1 MSFDP
6 PTELPMTAFGE
17 LSVAENTPVVQI
29 TTPYGQLSQTESFVL
44 NLGNTGSLNSKFFA
58 GSGAAANSIG
68 GLVSK
73 RSVIYKAGQG
83 AKGRFSARFDT
94 PAVGNNHDA
103 GLFGTSDS
111 LSFGFN
117 DLDFGIFHRA
127 HAKPEVQILTVTT
140 PAGGSENA
148 TVTVNGVGYT
158 VPLTAGTA
166 SHNAY
171 EIAVS
176 LTSQVD
182 LWEFDS
188 QADTVVAI
196 QVQAFGG
203 VGAFAFSSSTAVGS
217 WVQAAAVEV
226 GTITFIKQADWSES
240 YDFTI
245 TPSKLTPYEISFEY
259 LGAGGIEFYAEN
271 PQTAQF
277 ELVHRIMY
285 AGTSDDVSLTNP
297 SFRLGWISEN
307 TTNTSNIT
315 VEGGSAA
322 GFIEGKKVNV
332 SDSHAAVHTQIG
344 VTTAKNIMTIKNRA
358 EFGGLRSLAEIEVAI
373 TSASSD
379 SSKSVTLTL
388 TRNAIPATSF
398 TYTYEDKDESIA
410 LIATDDVAI
419 SGGSVI
425 AAGVLGSLS
434 LDKLNQTLAPGETI
448 TLSMKVASGTASEMT
463 ASLNWIEDQ

>member
-1 MSFDP
+1 M
-6 PTELPMTAFGE
+6 TNNVTQKLPLTAFNE

-29 TTPYGQLSQTESFVL
+29 TTPYGQLSKTQSFVL

-73 RSVIYKAGQG
+73 RSVIYRAGQG
-83 AKGRFSARFDT
+83 AKGRFSARFDA

-140 PAGGSENA
+140 PSGGSENA

-158 VPLTAGTA
+158 VPLTAGTVG
-166 SHNAY
+166 HNAY
-171 EIAVS
+171 EIAIS

-203 VGAFAFSSSTAVGS
+203 VGAFAFSSATAVGS
-217 WVQAAAVEV
+217 WVQSAAVEV
-226 GTITFIKQADWSES
+226 GTITFIKQTDWNGD

-259 LGAGGIEFYAEN
+259 LGAGGIDFNAEN
-271 PQTAQF
+271 PETAKF

-307 TTNTSNIT
+307 TTNTTNIT

-322 GFIEGKKVNV
+322 GFIEGKKINV
-332 SDSHAAVHTQIG
+332 SDSHAAVFTQTG
-344 VTTAKNIMTIKNRA
+344 VSTAKNIITIKNRS
-358 EFGGLRSLAEIEVAI
+358 EFGGLRSLAEIEAAI
-373 TSASSD
+373 TGASSD
-379 SSKSVTLTL
+379 STKSVILSL
-388 TRNAIPATSF
+388 IRNAVPSSSF
-398 TYTYEDKDESIA
+398 TFIYEDKEESVA
-410 LIATDDVAI
+410 LVATDDVAI
-419 SGGSVI
+419 TGGEVI
-425 AAGVLGSLS
+425 AIGILGSLD
-434 LDKLNQTLAPGETI
+434 LGRLNQIMAPGETL
-448 TLSMKVASGTASEMT
+448 TLAMEVVSGAASEMT
-463 ASLNWIEDQ
+463 ASLNWLEDQ